1 MKLYLKN
8 HAERYPVEQLQLQL
22 FAQEPSEF
30 CTEPFTGDGTVS
42 SLSRGKRYLTA
53 TAKVTYQGK
62 TGFAVN
68 RVRLERP
75 MCVQRGAFYSAAI
88 IWLLC
93 RCFRPHRLGVRSPA
107 CGRQSCPQSV

>member
-30 CTEPFTGDGTVS
+30 CAEPFTGDGTVS

-62 TGFAVN
+62 TGFASN
-68 RVRLERP
+68 RVLLEKE
-75 MCVQRGAFYSAAI
+75 RGVFCSAVI
-88 IWLLC
+88 PWPLC
-93 RCFRPHRLGVRSPA
+93 RCFPPHRLGVRSPA